1 MPYVW
6 FGFTFTYKLHK
17 LETFSPKF
25 RGFRHFSSIQ
35 VNGDDDDDGDDIK
48 KKKLFESKKN

>member
-6 FGFTFTYKLHK
+6 FGFRFTYKLHK

-48 KKKLFESKKN
+48 KKLFESKKN